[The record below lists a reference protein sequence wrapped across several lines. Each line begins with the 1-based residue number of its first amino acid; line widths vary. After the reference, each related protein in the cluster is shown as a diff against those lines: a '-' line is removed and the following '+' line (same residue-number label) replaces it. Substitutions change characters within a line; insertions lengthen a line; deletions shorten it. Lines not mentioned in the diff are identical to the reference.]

1 MKILVINAGSS
12 SLKYQLIDMDDES
25 VLAKGN
31 CERIGME
38 DGIFTHKTNDGR
50 EKHVTVSMPDHTA
63 AFTQVKNAL
72 IDPEVGVLKSLD
84 EVSAVGHRIVQGG
97 ALFSKSVLV
106 DDKVIEGIESLIPLA
121 PLHNKAHVQGIRACI
136 EVFGKSVP
144 EVVVFDTAFHSTM
157 PPKAYMYPI
166 PYEYYEKY
174 AVRRYGFH
182 GTSHRYVSH
191 RCAELMGQDLKDLKM
206 ITCHLGN
213 GSSISAIQ
221 DGKVIDTSMGLT
233 PLDGFMMGSRT
244 GTLDPSVVTF
254 VMEKENATILDLF
267 SGVIVLVI
275 GIFLFMNPTVV
286 VKLLTLM
293 LGAFILVDSIWMMR
307 GSMKLKKRGQG
318 VWKAFLVE
326 SLIFIGL
333 GVLILVNP
341 FSEIRMIVQI
351 SGCIFVANGVLDIIF
366 YLILKHGLKKEI
378 QDGSAGDGKKE
389 NKVTDADMAVKDA
402 ETPDSVFE
410 PAKKVD
416 TETVESGAENT
427 GAQEELANQEKQAN
441 QEEQTDQTDQEK
453 QADQKQEEE
462 EILEEWKD

>member
-1 MKILVINAGSS
+1 MMEEKKSKILRGQIPT
-12 SLKYQLIDMDDES
+12 S
-25 VLAKGN
+25 VFYILFGLCLALMPV
-31 CERIGME
+31 E
-38 DGIFTHKTNDGR
+38 
-50 EKHVTVSMPDHTA
+50 TV
-63 AFTQVKNAL
+63 N
-72 IDPEVGVLKSLD
+72 VLC
-84 EVSAVGHRIVQGG
+84 
-97 ALFSKSVLV
+97 
-106 DDKVIEGIESLIPLA
+106 KV
-121 PLHNKAHVQGIRACI
+121 
-136 EVFGKSVP
+136 VFGLVLIGAG
-144 EVVVFDTAFHSTM
+144 VYHILIFVL
-157 PPKAYMYPI
+157 
-166 PYEYYEKY
+166 EKDN
-174 AVRRYGFH
+174 
-182 GTSHRYVSH
+182 S
-191 RCAELMGQDLKDLKM
+191 
-206 ITCHLGN
+206 
-213 GSSISAIQ
+213 
-221 DGKVIDTSMGLT
+221 
-233 PLDGFMMGSRT
+233 
-244 GTLDPSVVTF
+244 
-254 VMEKENATILDLF
+254 TILDLF

-389 NKVTDADMAVKDA
+389 NKVTDADVAVKDA

>member
-1 MKILVINAGSS
+1 MMEEKKSKILRGQIPT
-12 SLKYQLIDMDDES
+12 S
-25 VLAKGN
+25 VFYILFGLCLALMPV
-31 CERIGME
+31 E
-38 DGIFTHKTNDGR
+38 
-50 EKHVTVSMPDHTA
+50 TV
-63 AFTQVKNAL
+63 N
-72 IDPEVGVLKSLD
+72 VLC
-84 EVSAVGHRIVQGG
+84 
-97 ALFSKSVLV
+97 
-106 DDKVIEGIESLIPLA
+106 KV
-121 PLHNKAHVQGIRACI
+121 
-136 EVFGKSVP
+136 VFGLVLIGAG
-144 EVVVFDTAFHSTM
+144 VYHILIF
-157 PPKAYMYPI
+157 I
-166 PYEYYEKY
+166 LEKDN
-174 AVRRYGFH
+174 
-182 GTSHRYVSH
+182 S
-191 RCAELMGQDLKDLKM
+191 
-206 ITCHLGN
+206 
-213 GSSISAIQ
+213 
-221 DGKVIDTSMGLT
+221 
-233 PLDGFMMGSRT
+233 
-244 GTLDPSVVTF
+244 
-254 VMEKENATILDLF
+254 TILDLF

-389 NKVTDADMAVKDA
+389 NKVTDADVAVKDA

-427 GAQEELANQEKQAN
+427 GAQEELVNQEKQEN
-441 QEEQTDQTDQEK
+441 QEEQTEQTDQEK

>member
-1 MKILVINAGSS
+1 MEEKKSKILRGQIPT
-12 SLKYQLIDMDDES
+12 S
-25 VLAKGN
+25 VFYILFGLCLALMPV
-31 CERIGME
+31 E
-38 DGIFTHKTNDGR
+38 
-50 EKHVTVSMPDHTA
+50 TV
-63 AFTQVKNAL
+63 N
-72 IDPEVGVLKSLD
+72 VLC
-84 EVSAVGHRIVQGG
+84 
-97 ALFSKSVLV
+97 
-106 DDKVIEGIESLIPLA
+106 KV
-121 PLHNKAHVQGIRACI
+121 
-136 EVFGKSVP
+136 VFGLVLIGAG
-144 EVVVFDTAFHSTM
+144 VYHILIF
-157 PPKAYMYPI
+157 I
-166 PYEYYEKY
+166 LEKDN
-174 AVRRYGFH
+174 
-182 GTSHRYVSH
+182 S
-191 RCAELMGQDLKDLKM
+191 
-206 ITCHLGN
+206 
-213 GSSISAIQ
+213 
-221 DGKVIDTSMGLT
+221 
-233 PLDGFMMGSRT
+233 
-244 GTLDPSVVTF
+244 
-254 VMEKENATILDLF
+254 TILDLF

-427 GAQEELANQEKQAN
+427 GAQEEQTDQEEQAD
-441 QEEQTDQTDQEK
+441 QEEQTDQEEQEDQEE
-453 QADQKQEEE
+453 QASQKPEEE

>member
-1 MKILVINAGSS
+1 MMEEKKSKILRGQIPT
-12 SLKYQLIDMDDES
+12 S
-25 VLAKGN
+25 VFYILFGLCLALMPV
-31 CERIGME
+31 E
-38 DGIFTHKTNDGR
+38 
-50 EKHVTVSMPDHTA
+50 TV
-63 AFTQVKNAL
+63 N
-72 IDPEVGVLKSLD
+72 VLC
-84 EVSAVGHRIVQGG
+84 
-97 ALFSKSVLV
+97 
-106 DDKVIEGIESLIPLA
+106 KV
-121 PLHNKAHVQGIRACI
+121 
-136 EVFGKSVP
+136 VFGLVLIGAG
-144 EVVVFDTAFHSTM
+144 VYHILIF
-157 PPKAYMYPI
+157 I
-166 PYEYYEKY
+166 LEKDN
-174 AVRRYGFH
+174 
-182 GTSHRYVSH
+182 S
-191 RCAELMGQDLKDLKM
+191 
-206 ITCHLGN
+206 
-213 GSSISAIQ
+213 
-221 DGKVIDTSMGLT
+221 
-233 PLDGFMMGSRT
+233 
-244 GTLDPSVVTF
+244 
-254 VMEKENATILDLF
+254 TILDLF

>member
-1 MKILVINAGSS
+1 MMDEKKSKILRGQIPT
-12 SLKYQLIDMDDES
+12 S
-25 VLAKGN
+25 VFYILFGLCLALMPV
-31 CERIGME
+31 E
-38 DGIFTHKTNDGR
+38 
-50 EKHVTVSMPDHTA
+50 TV
-63 AFTQVKNAL
+63 N
-72 IDPEVGVLKSLD
+72 VLC
-84 EVSAVGHRIVQGG
+84 
-97 ALFSKSVLV
+97 
-106 DDKVIEGIESLIPLA
+106 KV
-121 PLHNKAHVQGIRACI
+121 
-136 EVFGKSVP
+136 VFGQVLIGAG
-144 EVVVFDTAFHSTM
+144 VYHILIFVL
-157 PPKAYMYPI
+157 
-166 PYEYYEKY
+166 EKDN
-174 AVRRYGFH
+174 
-182 GTSHRYVSH
+182 S
-191 RCAELMGQDLKDLKM
+191 
-206 ITCHLGN
+206 
-213 GSSISAIQ
+213 
-221 DGKVIDTSMGLT
+221 
-233 PLDGFMMGSRT
+233 
-244 GTLDPSVVTF
+244 
-254 VMEKENATILDLF
+254 TILDLF

-307 GSMKLKKRGQG
+307 GSMKLKKRGQS

-341 FSEIRMIVQI
+341 FSEIRMTVQI